1 MRSTSMSVAEVIE
14 EQNEIIKRQAD
25 QIARLSILLLRYV
38 EQEEIDRIM
47 QEEEQ

>member
-1 MRSTSMSVAEVIE
+1 MSVAEVIE
-14 EQNEIIKRQAD
+14 EQKEIIKRQAD

>member
-1 MRSTSMSVAEVIE
+1 MSVAEVIE